1 MIRIITD
8 STCEAPPALL
18 GHPRVTVVPLYV
30 IFGQE
35 SYRDTID
42 MTREQFWIR
51 LPQSN
56 VLPTTSQ
63 ATPAQF
69 EAPFRAFTDGG
80 DEVIAITLSARLS
93 RTYESALMAR
103 EALPGAPISVID
115 SRSISVGLGLMLETA
130 VEMAEAGAARADIV
144 GRLEQMRD
152 QVRILFTLQTL
163 EYLQR
168 GGRIGK
174 AQAFVGTLL
183 QFKPLL
189 SITEGEVHPA
199 ARVRSMSKAIETMQ
213 DILRQQIPGRGENV
227 HIGITHA
234 NAPDTAAEI
243 AAALGRQF
251 ATSHIFTCTLG
262 PVIGTHVGPGTVG
275 AAVYNGI

>member
-8 STCEAPPALL
+8 STCEAPPELL
-18 GHPRVTVVPLYV
+18 AHPAVTVVPLYV

-35 SYRDTID
+35 SLRDNVDIS
-42 MTREQFWIR
+42 REQFWAR
-51 LPQSN
+51 LPQSPQI
-56 VLPTTSQ
+56 PTTSQ

-69 EAPFRAFTDGG
+69 EAPFKAFTDNG
-80 DEVIAITLSARLS
+80 DEVIALILSSKLS
-93 RTYESALMAR
+93 RTYESALLAKNS
-103 EALPGAPISVID
+103 LPGRPIDVID
-115 SRSISVGLGLMLETA
+115 SKSISVGMGVMLERAFT
-130 VEMAEAGAARADIV
+130 MIEAGASRAEIVAMLEQARA
-144 GRLEQMRD
+144 QT
-152 QVRILFTLQTL
+152 RILFTLQTL

-189 SITEGEVHPA
+189 SITDGEVHPA

-213 DILRQQIPGRGENV
+213 DLLAQHVTARGPQV
-227 HIGITHA
+227 HVAVTHA
-234 NAPDTAAEI
+234 GSPEI
-243 AAALGRQF
+243 AAQVAAALSSQF
-251 ATSHIFTCTLG
+251 NTSHSFVCTLG

-275 AAVYNGI
+275 AAVSAGD

>member
-18 GHPRVTVVPLYV
+18 SHPIVTVVPLHV
-30 IFGQE
+30 IFGQQ
-35 SYRDTID
+35 SYRDNVD
-42 MTREQFWIR
+42 MTREQFWAH
-51 LPQSN
+51 LPKSS

-63 ATPAQF
+63 VTPGQF
-69 EAPFRAFTDGG
+69 EVPFRAFTDAG
-80 DEVIAITLSARLS
+80 DEIIAIILSAKLS
-93 RTYESALMAR
+93 RTYESALTAR
-103 EALPGAPISVID
+103 ATLPSAAISVVD
-115 SRSISVGLGLMLETA
+115 SQSISVGLGLLVEKA
-130 VEMAEAGAARADIV
+130 VAMAEAGASRAEITAK
-144 GRLEQMRD
+144 LEQ
-152 QVRILFTLQTL
+152 IKGKIGFLFTLQTL

-174 AQAFVGTLL
+174 AQAFMGTLL

-213 DILRQQIPGRGENV
+213 DLLSQQVSARGETV
-227 HIGITHA
+227 HIGVAHA
-234 NAPDTAAEI
+234 NTPDTATEI
-243 AAALGRQF
+243 AAALGKRF
-251 ATSHIFTCTLG
+251 GTSHGFICTLG

-275 AAVYNGI
+275 AAVYGGD